1 MSATSP
7 TDPALLSATELL
19 ALYRAKKLSPVEA
32 VQATLAR
39 IERFNP
45 IVNAYC
51 HLDAAGALAAAE
63 AVGGALDGRHARRAS
78 STACRWASRTTSTS
92 PACPRASARS

>member
-1 MSATSP
+1 MSHA
-7 TDPALLSATELL
+7 TDPALLSAAELV

-32 VQATLAR
+32 AQATLAR

-51 HLDAAGALAAAE
+51 HLDADGALAAAKESE
-63 AVGGALDGRHARRAS
+63 ARWMTGSPRAS
-78 STACRWASRTTSTS
+78 STACR
-92 PACPRASARS
+92 SA